1 MMGRWTVSAP
11 RYTELMPIKKGT
23 TAAGSSLSK
32 PAAKKAVKKVAKK
45 AAKKTV
51 KKSTAPAV
59 GLVAAPSPARKSAA
73 KTVAKSPAKTVAKKA
88 AVKSAAKKASS
99 TKARSRS
106 RVGVAAPD
114 DDEPALAG
122 GTTLVIVESPAKAK
136 TIGKYLGKG
145 FTVKA
150 TVGHVRD
157 LPAKKLGIDIE
168 HGFAPDYVTIEGKE
182 DILAEL
188 KRVAKG
194 AREIFIATDPDRE
207 GEAIGWHVE
216 QFFTQPPRYAVTAPI
231 RRVMFHEI
239 TKAKVQES
247 MANPMDIDTKKVD
260 AQQARRVLDRLV
272 GYKASP
278 VLWKTVKK
286 GLSAGRVQTVALRII
301 VEREREIR
309 AFTPVEYWSIA
320 ADLQKG
326 TQPFTAKLHQ
336 IDGNKP
342 EISTGPEADRILADL
357 KGRTQFTV
365 TEVKRREKRKNPA
378 APFTTSTLQQE
389 AAKKLGFGSKRT
401 MRLAQDLY
409 EGIDVG
415 GEEGQVGL
423 ITYMRTDSS
432 RVSETAAGS
441 ARDWLQAEY
450 GEAYL
455 AAGMQLYPSAKAN
468 AQDAHE
474 GVRPTDPTRR
484 PDDRLAKK
492 LTADQFKLYELIWKR
507 FMASQMAPA
516 VFDTT
521 TVDFDIPTKGHAY
534 LFRATGSV
542 IKFDGFL
549 TLYREAR
556 EEGDGKALEDEQA
569 LPYLELDESVPVKA
583 ITPTQ
588 HFTAPPPR
596 FSEASLVKELERLGI
611 GRPSTYASII
621 SVLAERRYVLLEQR
635 RFFPTPLGETVERVM
650 VKKFPA
656 IFNVQF
662 TAQME
667 GELDKIADGELGWVR
682 ALTDFWTPFQA
693 TLNDNDLDALIG
705 EAYDLSSLAT
715 DKCPDCGGKLVA
727 KGGFFGPFVAC
738 ENHPKACKYTRPIK
752 GEKKPAELTK
762 YMCQECGEAMV
773 VRHGRSGDFLGCSK
787 FPKCRGTRSMPTGVT
802 CPKDGG
808 EIAERRSKKRGK
820 AFYGCENY
828 PNCDFVVW
836 DKPVSETCPECGYVG
851 AEAKSN
857 KTRGAFRKC
866 LKCANEWDV
875 PSPDEAELVAEVA

>member
-1 MMGRWTVSAP
+1 MPAKKAAPKKAAKTAKAAAPVSSAAAP
-11 RYTELMPIKKGT
+11 ARK
-23 TAAGSSLSK
+23 
-32 PAAKKAVKKVAKK
+32 AAKKAVAKKATAKKAVAKK
-45 AAKKTV
+45 AA
-51 KKSTAPAV
+51 
-59 GLVAAPSPARKSAA
+59 ARRSAA
-73 KTVAKSPAKTVAKKA
+73 IEEPE
-88 AVKSAAKKASS
+88 
-99 TKARSRS
+99 
-106 RVGVAAPD
+106 D
-114 DDEPALAG
+114 LEPAPAG
-122 GTTLVIVESPAKAK
+122 GTALVIVESPTKAK
-136 TIGKYLGKG
+136 NIGKYLGRG
-145 FTVKA
+145 YTVRA

-157 LPAKKLGIDIE
+157 LPAKKLGIDIDK
-168 HGFAPDYVTIEGKE
+168 GFAPEYVTIEGKE
-182 DILAEL
+182 DILTDL
-188 KRVAKG
+188 KKLAKG

-216 QFFTQPPRYAVTAPI
+216 QYLTQPKRHAVSAPI
-231 RRVMFHEI
+231 RRVMFHEV
-239 TKAKVQES
+239 TKDAVIRSLAK
-247 MANPMDIDTKKVD
+247 PIDIDTRKVE

-286 GLSAGRVQTVALRII
+286 GLSAGRVQTVALRLI

-326 TQPFTAKLHQ
+326 QQPFTAKLHQ
-336 IDGNKP
+336 IDGKKP
-342 EISTGPEADRILADL
+342 EIPNGSEADRILADL
-357 KGRTQFTV
+357 KGRKELVV
-365 TEVKRREKRKNPA
+365 TEVKRRERRKNPA

-389 AAKKLGFGSKRT
+389 AAKKLNFGSKRT

-409 EGIDVG
+409 EGIDIG
-415 GEEGQVGL
+415 IDGATGL
-423 ITYMRTDSS
+423 ITYMRTDST
-432 RVSETAAGS
+432 RVSEDAANAARETLRAQFGDDHLAPTA
-441 ARDWLQAEY
+441 
-450 GEAYL
+450 
-455 AAGMQLYPSAKAN
+455 QLYPSAKSN

-474 GVRPTDPTRR
+474 GVRPTDPSRR
-484 PDDRLAKK
+484 PESVQKY
-492 LTADQFKLYELIWKR
+492 LTADQFKLYQLIWQR

-521 TVDFDIPTKGHAY
+521 TVDFDVPAGGRQY

-542 IKFDGFL
+542 IKFQGFL
-549 TLYREAR
+549 ALYREAR
-556 EEGDGKALEDEQA
+556 EEGDAKALEDEQA
-569 LPYLELDESVPVKA
+569 LPVLDVDEKVPVKA
-583 ITPTQ
+583 ITSAQ
-588 HFTAPPPR
+588 HFTEPPPR

-611 GRPSTYASII
+611 GRPSTYSSII
-621 SVLAERRYVLLEQR
+621 SVLEERRYVSKDQR
-635 RFFPTPLGETVERVM
+635 RFFPTELGETVEKVM
-650 VKKFPA
+650 VKKFPD
-656 IFNVQF
+656 IFNVGF

-667 GELDKIADGELGWVR
+667 EELDKIADGEIDWVHALG
-682 ALTDFWTPFQA
+682 DFWTPFQR

-705 EAYDLSSLAT
+705 EAYDLSGLAKE
-715 DKCPDCGGKLVA
+715 KCPECGGKLVA

-762 YMCQECGEAMV
+762 YLCQECGAPMV

-787 FPKCRGTRSMPTGVT
+787 FPKCRGTRSMPTGIM

-836 DKPVSETCPECGYVG
+836 DKPVADTCPECGYVG

-866 LKCANEWDV
+866 IKCGNEWDV
-875 PSPDEAELVAEVA
+875 PSPEDAAEVAEVA

>member
-1 MMGRWTVSAP
+1 
-11 RYTELMPIKKGT
+11 MPI
-23 TAAGSSLSK
+23 
-32 PAAKKAVKKVAKK
+32 KK
-45 AAKKTV
+45 AAKKTAARSV
-51 KKSTAPAV
+51 PAAKAASGSGTASAVAKKAAPKKPAAGKAVAKKAVAKKAVAKKAVAKKAPA
-59 GLVAAPSPARKSAA
+59 R
-73 KTVAKSPAKTVAKKA
+73 KTVAKKA
-88 AVKSAAKKASS
+88 GTGK
-99 TKARSRS
+99 
-106 RVGVAAPD
+106 VAARRGAVRA
-114 DDEPALAG
+114 PAVVEHEEESGPPPAG
-122 GTTLVIVESPAKAK
+122 GTSLVIVESPAKAK
-136 TIGKYLGKG
+136 TIGKYLGRG
-145 FTVKA
+145 YTVRA

-157 LPAKKLGIDIE
+157 LPAKKLGIDID
-168 HGFAPDYVTIEGKE
+168 HGFAPEYVTIEGKE
-182 DILAEL
+182 DILTDL
-188 KRVAKG
+188 KKIARG
-194 AREIFIATDPDRE
+194 ASEIFIATDPDRE

-216 QFFTQPPRYAVTAPI
+216 QYFTQPKRHAVTAPI

-239 TKAKVQES
+239 TKDAVQRS
-247 MANPMDIDTKKVD
+247 MAKPMDIDNRKVE

-286 GLSAGRVQTVALRII
+286 GLSAGRVQTVALRLI

-326 TQPFTAKLHQ
+326 QQLFTAKLHQ
-336 IDGNKP
+336 VDGRKP
-342 EISTGPEADRILADL
+342 EIPTGVEAERILADL
-357 KGRTQFTV
+357 KGRKEFVV
-365 TEVKRREKRKNPA
+365 TEVKRRERRKNPA

-415 GEEGQVGL
+415 VDGATGL
-423 ITYMRTDSS
+423 ITYMRTDSP
-432 RVSETAAGS
+432 RVSEAAALA
-441 ARDWLQAEY
+441 ARDTLRHQF
-450 GEAYL
+450 GDDFL
-455 AAGMQLYPSAKAN
+455 AATPQLYPSGKAN

-474 GVRPTDPTRR
+474 GVRPTDPSRR
-484 PDDRLAKK
+484 PEAIQRY
-492 LTADQFKLYELIWKR
+492 LTADQFKLYQLIWQR

-521 TVDFDIPTKGHAY
+521 TVDFNIPVRERAY

-542 IKFDGFL
+542 VKFQGFL
-549 TLYREAR
+549 ALYREAR
-556 EEGDGKALEDEQA
+556 EEGESKALEDEQA
-569 LPYLELDESVPVKA
+569 LPMLELDERVPVKA
-583 ITPTQ
+583 ITSTQ
-588 HFTAPPPR
+588 HFTEPPPR

-621 SVLAERRYVLLEQR
+621 SVLVERRYVALEQR
-635 RFFPTPLGETVERVM
+635 RFFPSPLGETVEKVM
-650 VKKFPA
+650 VKKFPDV
-656 IFNVQF
+656 FNVGF

-667 GELDKIADGELGWVR
+667 EELDKIADGEIDWVR
-682 ALTDFWTPFQA
+682 ALGDFWTPFQR

-705 EAYDLSSLAT
+705 EAYDLSALST
-715 DKCPDCGGKLVA
+715 EKCPDCGGKLVA

-738 ENHPKACKYTRPIK
+738 ENHPKVCKYTRPIK
-752 GEKKPAELTK
+752 GEKKPAELTN
-762 YMCQECGEAMV
+762 YMCQECGAPMV

-787 FPKCRGTRSMPTGVT
+787 FPKCRGTRSMPTGVK
-802 CPKDGG
+802 CPKDSG

-836 DKPVSETCPECGYVG
+836 DKPVAETCPECGYVG
-851 AEAKSN
+851 AESKSN

-866 LKCANEWDV
+866 LKCGNEWDV
-875 PSPDEAELVAEVA
+875 ATPDEAEVVAEVA